1 MQSTETHIMILLMQI
16 SPSGNVDD
24 YIPED
29 FISRLEGS
37 GRLVLEKWTIGA
49 FKCFHIFQDTS
60 KYFSITQ
67 LIGQLFFLD
76 TQNASKHTKRRE
88 RSRLLT

>member
-1 MQSTETHIMILLMQI
+1 MQI

-24 YIPED
+24 NIPED
-29 FISRLEGS
+29 LISRLEGS
-37 GRLVLEKWTIGA
+37 GRQVLEKWTNGA

-60 KYFSITQ
+60 KYFSITL
-67 LIGQLFFLD
+67 LIGRFFLD

-88 RSRLLT
+88 KSG